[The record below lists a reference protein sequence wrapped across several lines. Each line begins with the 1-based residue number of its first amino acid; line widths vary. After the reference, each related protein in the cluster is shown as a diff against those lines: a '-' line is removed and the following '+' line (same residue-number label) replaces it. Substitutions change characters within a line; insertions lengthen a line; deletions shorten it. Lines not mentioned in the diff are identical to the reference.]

1 MGRTS
6 IPCSDETRDE
16 LSDLKPEGA
25 TWDEFLL
32 ALADVEPFGQ
42 ADSAQLVDE
51 INSLRRELDEFK
63 HQVPRQVAE
72 ELR

>member
-6 IPCSDETRDE
+6 IPVSDETRDE
-16 LSDLKPEGA
+16 LAELKPEGT
-25 TWDEFLL
+25 TWDEYLL
-32 ALADVEPFGQ
+32 ALCDVEPFEQ
-42 ADSAQLVDE
+42 ANHAELVDE

-63 HQVPRQVAE
+63 HAVPREVAE

>member
-6 IPCSDETRDE
+6 IPCSDGTRNE
-16 LSDLKPEGA
+16 LAELKPEGK

-32 ALADVEPFGQ
+32 ALADVEPFEQ
-42 ADSAQLVDE
+42 ADNAELVEE
-51 INSLRRELDEFK
+51 INSLRRELDEFTNTL
-63 HQVPRQVAE
+63 PRQVAE

>member
-1 MGRTS
+1 
-6 IPCSDETRDE
+6 
-16 LSDLKPEGA
+16 LKPEGT

-32 ALADVEPFGQ
+32 ALADVEPFEQ
-42 ADSAQLVDE
+42 SDTAELVDE

-63 HQVPRQVAE
+63 HTVPRKVAE

>member
-16 LSDLKPEGA
+16 LADLKPESA
-25 TWDEFLL
+25 TWGEFLL
-32 ALADVEPFGQ
+32 ALADVEPFEQ
-42 ADSAQLVDE
+42 ADHAQLVEE

-63 HQVPRQVAE
+63 HDVPEKVAE